1 MAIRSA
7 VAATANKTKVIERG
21 HVIDENV
28 EVPIVLIDD
37 FEKLQK
43 TKEVRDVFQALGL
56 IGDIERASVKKIRAG
71 KGKMRGRR
79 YRRKK
84 SALIVVGKNDGIFR
98 AARNLA
104 GVDVIEVKNLNAK
117 LMAPGGD
124 CGRLTIWSESAINQ
138 LNSLF
143 S

>member
-1 MAIRSA
+1 
-7 VAATANKTKVIERG
+7 
-21 HVIDENV
+21 
-28 EVPIVLIDD
+28 
-37 FEKLQK
+37 
-43 TKEVRDVFQALGL
+43 
-56 IGDIERASVKKIRAG
+56 
-71 KGKMRGRR
+71 MRGRR
-79 YRRKK
+79 YRRKT
-84 SALIVVGKNDGIFR
+84 SALIVVGKNDGIFQ